1 MTLSFNEMS
10 WAANVAAVDN
20 FNQTLATRDRLNEL
34 PMPVEGQAILPDELP
49 SDELAQVAPMNFS
62 ELVTDMA
69 RKVGEA
75 NTAHLERLQPLLSKA
90 NLTPSDYIGIQW
102 EMMGLVVRNDLAG
115 RVGSGAVNSIQTLF
129 KNQ

>member
-1 MTLSFNEMS
+1 MTLSSHEMS

-34 PMPVEGQAILPDELP
+34 PIPVEGQAILPDELP

-75 NTAHLERLQPLLSKA
+75 NTAHWERLQPLLSKE

>member
-20 FNQTLATRDRLNEL
+20 FNQTLSTRDGLKEL
-34 PMPVEGQAILPDELP
+34 PMSVEGQAMLPDVLP
-49 SDELAQVAPMNFS
+49 SDALAQAAPMNFS

-75 NTAHLERLQPLLSKA
+75 NKAHLERLQPLLSKA

>member
-1 MTLSFNEMS
+1 MTLSSHEMS

-34 PMPVEGQAILPDELP
+34 PMPVEGQAILPDVLP
-49 SDELAQVAPMNFS
+49 SDALAQATPMNFS

-75 NTAHLERLQPLLSKA
+75 NTAHLERLQPLLSKE

-115 RVGSGAVNSIQTLF
+115 RVGSGVVNSVQTLF

>member
-10 WAANVAAVDN
+10 WDANVAAVDH

-34 PMPVEGQAILPDELP
+34 PMPVEGQAILPDVLP
-49 SDELAQVAPMNFS
+49 SDALAQATPMNFS

-75 NTAHLERLQPLLSKA
+75 NTAHLERLQPLLSKE

-115 RVGSGAVNSIQTLF
+115 RVGSGVVNSVQTLF

>member
-20 FNQTLATRDRLNEL
+20 FNQTLFTRNGLKEL
-34 PMPVEGQAILPDELP
+34 PMSVEGQAMLPDVLP
-49 SDELAQVAPMNFS
+49 SDALAQAAPMNFS
-62 ELVTDMA
+62 ELVTDIA

-75 NTAHLERLQPLLSKA
+75 NIAHLERLQPLLSKA